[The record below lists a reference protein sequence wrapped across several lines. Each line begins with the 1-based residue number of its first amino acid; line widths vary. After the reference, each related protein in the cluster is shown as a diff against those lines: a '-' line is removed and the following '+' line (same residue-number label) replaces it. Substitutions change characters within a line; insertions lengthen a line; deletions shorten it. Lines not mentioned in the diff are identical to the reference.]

1 MHDERIEKKIDSI
14 NNRLIRV
21 ETKLDVSLC
30 RVDKLERNQSW
41 TVKSIIA
48 AFLASLWA
56 LIAGR

>member
-1 MHDERIEKKIDSI
+1 MHDERIEKKLDSI